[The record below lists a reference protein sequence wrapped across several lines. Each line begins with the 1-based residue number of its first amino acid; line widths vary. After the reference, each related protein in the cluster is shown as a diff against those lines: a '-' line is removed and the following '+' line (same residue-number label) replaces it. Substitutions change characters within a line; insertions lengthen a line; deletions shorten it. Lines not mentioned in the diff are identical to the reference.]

1 MRFSHL
7 LRRLRRLPVLL
18 ALGAT
23 AAVLIPEPA
32 SAHEDTLFGVRG
44 GYYTQEEQPFV
55 GVELLV
61 PLAHSFYANPN
72 VEYIFGNGRTYM
84 TFNMDFHYDFYSHS
98 SAFVWVGGGLGV
110 LYRNPEGPG
119 PSSTDVGANFLA
131 GVGLSRHRV
140 IPYFQV
146 KVIAHGDTEAA
157 LTFGLRF

>member
-1 MRFSHL
+1 MRISHL

-23 AAVLIPEPA
+23 AAVLVPEPA
-32 SAHEDTLFGVRG
+32 SAHDDTLFGVRG

-72 VEYIFGNGRTYM
+72 VEYIFGDGRTYM
-84 TFNMDFHYDFYSHS
+84 TFNMDFHYDC
-98 SAFVWVGGGLGV
+98 
-110 LYRNPEGPG
+110 
-119 PSSTDVGANFLA
+119 TDVGANFLA